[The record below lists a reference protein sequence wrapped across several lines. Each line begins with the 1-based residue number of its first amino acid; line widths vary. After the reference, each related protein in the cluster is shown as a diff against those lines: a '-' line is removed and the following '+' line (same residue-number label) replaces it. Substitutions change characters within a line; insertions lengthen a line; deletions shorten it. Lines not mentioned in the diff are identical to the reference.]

1 MLVAYDHSNTFVV
14 YWRGIHCHITQIF
27 CCVVSIDKGM
37 WGKAST
43 LRRLASQKQQ
53 LLNLASGSKRVS
65 SRRSSTLLYGGAA
78 AISSTMVVQ
87 HSFSE
92 NLIAQCD
99 AVAEYAD
106 DSYKVLR
113 IRAEATIVIPSIW
126 ESYWEWVSTVVSRL
140 LTLIAAYFPSAVTL
154 PLLLHPDEKY
164 RESWW
169 KLFTAAIQSSGPCS
183 VKLAQWAS
191 TRTDLFPE
199 VVCRHFKDL
208 QSNQDQPNWDDIER
222 VFVHHYGPD
231 WNEKLQ
237 LERDMDG
244 KIKVL
249 GGGCVAK
256 VLRGK
261 LTSADPKLNGSDI
274 AVKVIHHNV
283 KKSILADLTLLRSF
297 ANILEACVPSIK
309 QISLL
314 DSVEE
319 FSRMML
325 EQVDMRTEARHLDRF
340 RKNFNETRCGK
351 AYDDMILHGKIAA
364 NIHFPAPYWE
374 YTNEDVLVESYT
386 PGDLIRDYMVLA
398 DAKHKKEIAS
408 IGLHTIFKMI
418 FLDNFIHAGTRV
430 FLSVLLMLL
439 NRFPVFA

>member
-1 MLVAYDHSNTFVV
+1 
-14 YWRGIHCHITQIF
+14 
-27 CCVVSIDKGM
+27 M
-37 WGKAST
+37 WGNAST
-43 LRRLASQKQQ
+43 IRRLASQKHQ
-53 LLNLASGSKRVS
+53 LLNLVSASCRRGP
-65 SRRSSTLLYGGAA
+65 SRPSSTVLYGGAA
-78 AISSTMVVQ
+78 AISTTMAAQ
-87 HSFSE
+87 YALSE
-92 NLIAQCD
+92 NLVAQCD
-99 AVAEYAD
+99 AVAEYVD

-113 IRAEATIVIPSIW
+113 VRAEATIVIPSIW

-164 RESWW
+164 RECWW

-183 VKLAQWAS
+183 IKLAQWAS

-222 VFVHHYGPD
+222 VFVHHYGPN

-237 LERDMDG
+237 LERDVNG

-261 LTSADPKLNGSDI
+261 LTSEDPKLSGSDI

-297 ANILEACVPSIK
+297 ASILEACVPSIK

-340 RKNFNETRCGK
+340 RKNFNETQCGK
-351 AYDDMILHGKIAA
+351 AYDDMLLHGKISA

-386 PGDLIRDYMVLA
+386 PGDLIRDYMVHA

-418 FLDNFIHAGTRV
+418 FLDNFIHAG
-430 FLSVLLMLL
+430 MYMC
-439 NRFPVFA
+439 